1 MPRLELDGVEDVE
14 GADGIEVQNGRR
26 LVLAIEQDAGVD
38 IMHRCGGNAK
48 CTTCRVE
55 FVEGE
60 PADMTQAELDVLRQ
74 REGLGEFRLSCQI
87 PCDHDMKVRPLMRV
101 SESEVDS
108 PGAEPSEGITP
119 EPEWVQKP

>member
-1 MPRLELDGVEDVE
+1 MPKLEIEGVE
-14 GADGIEVQNGRR
+14 GAETVEVQDERR

-55 FVEGE
+55 FLEGE
-60 PADMTQAELDVLRQ
+60 PERMTQAEIEALQKR
-74 REGLGEFRLSCQI
+74 GEMGNFRLSCQI
-87 PCDHDMKVRPLMRV
+87 LCDHDMKVRPLRRF

-108 PGAEPSEGITP
+108 PGDEPSAEITP
-119 EPEWVQKP
+119 EPEWVEKPR